1 MAITAYPATKLGSSA
16 SAAAS
21 RTAIALYGT
30 ATYLFFLAVFVYTI
44 GFGITTGTPASDLM
58 RNCATDPDHAYLAST
73 GDELR
78 QAFREIATRI
88 ASLRLTH

>member
-1 MAITAYPATKLGSSA
+1 MK
-16 SAAAS
+16 AAG
-21 RTAIALYGT
+21 IL
-30 ATYLFFLAVFVYTI
+30 VYTI
-44 GFGITTGTPASDLM
+44 GFGIADGTTASNLM
-58 RNCATDPDHAYLAST
+58 RNCATDRDHAYLAST